1 MDRYG
6 LLQYLLITFG
16 AGHRLQVL
24 VGVLGFLVF
33 GGQLRMGVDEVPD
46 HVALVSILIIAALE
60 CGFTLNRLP
69 LELLL
74 LRCRRLLGL
83 NFCLKLRILLALPNN
98 DCDFSIVGLSQQ
110 LVGSLLAQLM
120 ALHVLLRNVFLIL

>member
-1 MDRYG
+1 MDVANRKD
-6 LLQYLLITFG
+6 
-16 AGHRLQVL
+16 
-24 VGVLGFLVF
+24 
-33 GGQLRMGVDEVPD
+33 VDEVPE
-46 HVALVSILIIAALE
+46 HVALVSILIIAALK

-83 NFCLKLRILLALPNN
+83 NFCLELRILLALPNN